1 MGSNDLANDGAS
13 GSAHVHEIVTSFIRS
28 RFRSSLR
35 GGALKNDDALF
46 STGVVDSFGVLE
58 LIAFLEDTFQI
69 TIDTTRHELS
79 EFDSVDKIVELIA
92 RERQI
97 I

>member
-1 MGSNDLANDGAS
+1 
-13 GSAHVHEIVTSFIRS
+13 VHDIVASFIRS

-35 GGALKNDDALF
+35 HGALGNDDSLF

-69 TIDTTRHELS
+69 TIDTNRHELI
-79 EFDSVDKIVELIA
+79 EFDSVNKIVELVS
-92 RERQI
+92 RERQSI
-97 I
+97 

>member
-1 MGSNDLANDGAS
+1 
-13 GSAHVHEIVTSFIRS
+13 VHDIVASFIRA

-35 GGALKNDDALF
+35 AGALRNDDSLF

-69 TIDTTRHELS
+69 TIDTTRHELG
-79 EFDSVDKIVELIA
+79 EFDSVNKIVELVGRV
-92 RERQI
+92 REGT
-97 I
+97 